1 MTRRREHQVQ
11 PKYTDIESDM
21 ENSSITNRSVL
32 HSLLADF
39 FADRTPW
46 LRSQLPTPET
56 RRHSGGFL
64 LTTRG
69 RDPWA
74 AIDTARATIARFD
87 ARVKVARPTN
97 DQIKLDG
104 WARIAGSA
112 REFEIHPSPRQVEIR
127 SYVTESLR
135 RLYNQRNTIVHAGSL
150 RSAVLPAT
158 VRTSL
163 SLVGAGLDRIV
174 HTLLQTNGQLAPLS
188 LVARAETELR
198 LVGQVG
204 GRDLGSLLE

>member
-1 MTRRREHQVQ
+1 MKPRPVGGDRHSPSDDRTIRCPREGRAADERPDQARRLGAHSRQCSLPRAELTPLAYEHL
-11 PKYTDIESDM
+11 KNADDDLATALRATT
-21 ENSSITNRSVL
+21 TNRDMV
-32 HSLLADF
+32 
-39 FADRTPW
+39 RTVEHH
-46 LRSQLPTPET
+46 LS
-56 RRHSGGFL
+56 SGGRL
-64 LTTRG
+64 NLSTGSGVAAQDRILAIMV
-69 RDPWA
+69 DPA
-74 AIDTARATIARFD
+74 AHLSR
-87 ARVKVARPTN
+87 
-97 DQIKLDG
+97 
-104 WARIAGSA
+104 
-112 REFEIHPSPRQVEIR
+112 IR

-174 HTLLQTNGQLAPLS
+174 HTLLQTNGELAPLS